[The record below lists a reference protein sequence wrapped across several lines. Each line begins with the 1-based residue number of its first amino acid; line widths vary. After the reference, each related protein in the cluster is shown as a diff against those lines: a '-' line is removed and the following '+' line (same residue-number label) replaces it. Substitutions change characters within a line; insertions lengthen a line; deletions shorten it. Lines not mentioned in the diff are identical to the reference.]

1 MIVTITEPKEYSDEE
16 VYGFL
21 FHNVGLELPFEQI
34 ENYFEVEDLPK
45 VRKMW
50 IDAEEDLKLDKAW
63 SRPLYDKDDEDFM
76 WWDRY

>member
-1 MIVTITEPKEYSDEE
+1 MKVTITEPKEYSDEE

-34 ENYFEVEDLPK
+34 ESYFEIEDLPK

-50 IDAEEDLKLDKAW
+50 NQMEVKWAYLCRTTSGVQPILNPQNYFK
-63 SRPLYDKDDEDFM
+63 
-76 WWDRY
+76 